1 MKAVIALA
9 DGTIYEGRGFGATG
23 ATGGELVFNT
33 SMSGYQEILTDPSY
47 KGQIVTMTYP
57 LIGNYGVNPEDV
69 ESSGPQVQGFVVR
82 ENSAIRSNWRATQS
96 LDNYLKDH
104 GIVGVDMVDT
114 RAITKHIR
122 DHGAQNAVISTT
134 RKSHDTL
141 VAMAREWPDMS
152 GLDLVRGV
160 TVDKPTLWSRKGKY
174 RVAVLDCGVKY
185 NILRELEKREAKLK
199 LFPADCDLKDILKFK
214 PHGVMLSNGP
224 GDPDAVPYAVATVR
238 ELVERQPMFG
248 ICFGHQILGLAMGGN
263 TFKLK
268 FGHRGANHPVKDMR
282 TGKVH
287 ITVQN
292 HGFCVDLD
300 SLDNAADI
308 EVTHLNLNDN
318 TVEGIKHKKLPIFS
332 VQFHPEASPG
342 PHDTLYM
349 FDEFMASVAEFA
361 QKNP

>member
-9 DGTIYEGRGFGATG
+9 DGTIYEGRSFGATG
-23 ATGGELVFNT
+23 IAGGELVFNT

-47 KGQIVTMTYP
+47 RGQIVTMTYP

-69 ESSGPQVQGFVVR
+69 ESSGPQVQGFIVR
-82 ENSAIRSNWRATQS
+82 ENSVVRSNWRATRT
-96 LDNYLKDH
+96 LDEYLDDH
-104 GIVGVDMVDT
+104 NIMGVDLVDT

-134 RKSHDTL
+134 RKTPEQL
-141 VAMAREWPDMS
+141 VRMAREWPDMA
-152 GLDLVRGV
+152 GLDLVRDV
-160 TVDKPTLWSRKGKY
+160 CVDKPTDWNRSGRF

-185 NILRELEKREAKLK
+185 NILRELQKRGARLK
-199 LFPADCDLKDILKFK
+199 LFPAHGDLKDILKFK

-224 GDPDAVPYAVATVR
+224 GDPDAVPYAVDTVR
-238 ELVERQPMFG
+238 ELVGRQPMFG

-263 TFKLK
+263 TYKLK

-349 FDEFMASVAEFA
+349 FDEFMAAVEKTNA
-361 QKNP
+361 